1 MASTANVSIPF
12 AHVVMAHAK
21 ANSSNVNFFIFD
33 FVFRF
38 TMNGRE
44 FDGMLDGRLGDERIY
59 RARKVKI
66 ESGRTQ
72 TPKWIFVRK
81 VWTTSLCPSGAK
93 LRIISVSPLVFAKF
107 YDAEGE
113 KYVCR
118 VG

>member
-59 RARKVKI
+59 RAEHRRVQAI
-66 ESGRTQ
+66 N
-72 TPKWIFVRK
+72 
-81 VWTTSLCPSGAK
+81 
-93 LRIISVSPLVFAKF
+93 
-107 YDAEGE
+107 AE
-113 KYVCR
+113 V
-118 VG
+118 V